1 MSLRTTV
8 GGRKETGRVEAFSD
22 GVFAI
27 AMTLLVLNVKVPT
40 TNQPGQLGSLLWQQW
55 PSYLAFVISFAFIGI
70 MWVNHHRLFV
80 HIRQIDHT
88 LLVLNGALLLGVTAV
103 PFPTAVLAQYLGKPD
118 EKAATML
125 YNGTYVVVAI
135 FFNVLWRYA
144 ASGHRLLGDEVDEAE
159 VNRITRQYAFGPLLY
174 LACFVLAYVN
184 VAASLSLNVALA
196 IFFALPPTTMT
207 RAKAQKTGS
216 QESVVR
222 SQQSRR

>member
-1 MSLRTTV
+1 LSLTTPEV

-27 AMTLLVLNVKVPT
+27 AMTLLVLNVKVPNT
-40 TNQPGQLGSLLWQQW
+40 DQPGQLGSLLWQQW

-80 HIRQIDHT
+80 HIRRIDHM

-125 YNGTYVVVAI
+125 YAGTYVVVAL

-144 ASGHRLLGDEVDEAE
+144 ASGHRLLGEEVDEAE
-159 VNRITRQYAFGPLLY
+159 VNRITRQYAYGPLLY
-174 LACFVLAYVN
+174 LACFALAYIN
-184 VAASLSLNVALA
+184 VAASLALNVALA
-196 IFFALPPTTMT
+196 IFFALPPNKVT
-207 RAKAQKTGS
+207 RAKAH
-216 QESVVR
+216 R
-222 SQQSRR
+222 A

>member
-1 MSLRTTV
+1 MSLTTTNV

-27 AMTLLVLNVKVPT
+27 AMTLLVLNVKVPNT
-40 TNQPGQLGSLLWQQW
+40 EQPGQLGSLLWQQW

-80 HIRQIDHT
+80 HIRRIDHM

-125 YNGTYVVVAI
+125 YAGTYVVVAL

-159 VNRITRQYAFGPLLY
+159 VNRITRQYAYGPLLY
-174 LACFVLAYVN
+174 LACFVLAYIN
-184 VAASLSLNVALA
+184 VAASLALNVALA
-196 IFFALPPTTMT
+196 IFFALPPNKVT
-207 RAKAQKTGS
+207 RAKAH
-216 QESVVR
+216 R
-222 SQQSRR
+222 A

>member
-1 MSLRTTV
+1 VSLATTDV

-40 TNQPGQLGSLLWQQW
+40 ANQPGQLGSLLWQQW

-70 MWVNHHRLFV
+70 MWVNHHRLFA
-80 HIRQIDHT
+80 HIRRIDHT

-125 YNGTYVVVAI
+125 YAGTYVVVAV

-144 ASGHRLLGDEVDEAE
+144 ASGHRLLGDEVDVAE
-159 VNRITRQYAFGPLLY
+159 VSRITRQYAYGPLLY
-174 LACFVLAYVN
+174 LACFALAYIN
-184 VAASLSLNVALA
+184 VAASLALNVALA
-196 IFFALPPTTMT
+196 IFFALPPNKVT
-207 RAKAQKTGS
+207 RARAH
-216 QESVVR
+216 R
-222 SQQSRR
+222 A

>member
-1 MSLRTTV
+1 VAWLTLSSQEFVVSLATREA
-8 GGRKETGRVEAFSD
+8 GRKETGRVEAFSD

-27 AMTLLVLNVKVPT
+27 AMTLLVLNVRVPNT
-40 TNQPGQLGSLLWQQW
+40 SQPGQLGRLLWEQW

-80 HIRQIDHT
+80 HIRRIDHT

-125 YNGTYVVVAI
+125 YAGTYVVVAI

-159 VNRITRQYAFGPLLY
+159 VNRITRQYAYGPLLY
-174 LACFVLAYVN
+174 LACFVLAYIN
-184 VAASLSLNVALA
+184 VAASLALNVALA
-196 IFFALPPTTMT
+196 IFFALPPNKVT
-207 RAKAQKTGS
+207 RARAH
-216 QESVVR
+216 R
-222 SQQSRR
+222 A

>member
-1 MSLRTTV
+1 MSLTTTNV

-27 AMTLLVLNVKVPT
+27 AMTLLVLNIKVPNT
-40 TNQPGQLGSLLWQQW
+40 DQPGQLGSLLWQQW

-80 HIRQIDHT
+80 HIRRIDHM

-125 YNGTYVVVAI
+125 YAGTYVVVAL

-159 VNRITRQYAFGPLLY
+159 VNRITRQYAYGPLLY
-174 LACFVLAYVN
+174 LACFVLAYIN
-184 VAASLSLNVALA
+184 VAASLALNVALA
-196 IFFALPPTTMT
+196 IFFALPPNKVT
-207 RAKAQKTGS
+207 RAKAH
-216 QESVVR
+216 R
-222 SQQSRR
+222 A

>member
-1 MSLRTTV
+1 MLIGGVANLSSQEFVVSLATREA
-8 GGRKETGRVEAFSD
+8 GRKETGRVEAFSD

-27 AMTLLVLNVKVPT
+27 AMTLLVLNVRVPN
-40 TNQPGQLGSLLWQQW
+40 TNQPGQLGRLLWEQW

-80 HIRQIDHT
+80 HIRRIDHT

-125 YNGTYVVVAI
+125 YAGTYVVVAI

-144 ASGHRLLGDEVDEAE
+144 ASGNRLLGDEVDEAE
-159 VNRITRQYAFGPLLY
+159 VNRITRQYAYGPLLY
-174 LACFVLAYVN
+174 LACFVLAYIN
-184 VAASLSLNVALA
+184 VAASLALNVALA
-196 IFFALPPTTMT
+196 IFFALPPNKVS
-207 RAKAQKTGS
+207 RA
-216 QESVVR
+216 R
-222 SQQSRR
+222 

>member
-1 MSLRTTV
+1 VSLTTTNV

-27 AMTLLVLNVKVPT
+27 AMTLLVLNVRVPNT
-40 TNQPGQLGSLLWQQW
+40 DQPGQLGSLLWQQW

-80 HIRQIDHT
+80 HIRRIDHM

-103 PFPTAVLAQYLGKPD
+103 PFPTAVLAQYLGKAD

-125 YNGTYVVVAI
+125 YAGTYVVVAV

-144 ASGHRLLGDEVDEAE
+144 ASGHRLLGEEVDEAE
-159 VNRITRQYAFGPLLY
+159 VNRITRQYAYGPLLY
-174 LACFVLAYVN
+174 LACFVLAYIN
-184 VAASLSLNVALA
+184 VAASLALNVALA
-196 IFFALPPTTMT
+196 IFFALPPNKVA
-207 RAKAQKTGS
+207 RAKAH
-216 QESVVR
+216 R
-222 SQQSRR
+222 A

>member
-1 MSLRTTV
+1 MSLTTREV

-27 AMTLLVLNVKVPT
+27 AMTLLVLNVRVPNT
-40 TNQPGQLGSLLWQQW
+40 DQPGQLGSLLWRQW

-80 HIRQIDHT
+80 HIRRIDHM

-125 YNGTYVVVAI
+125 YAGTYVVVAI

-144 ASGHRLLGDEVDEAE
+144 ASGDRLLGDEVDVSE
-159 VNRITRQYAFGPLLY
+159 VNRITRQYAYGPLLY
-174 LACFVLAYVN
+174 LACFALAYIN
-184 VAASLSLNVALA
+184 VAASLALNVALA
-196 IFFALPPTTMT
+196 IFFALPPNKVT
-207 RAKAQKTGS
+207 RARAH
-216 QESVVR
+216 R
-222 SQQSRR
+222 A